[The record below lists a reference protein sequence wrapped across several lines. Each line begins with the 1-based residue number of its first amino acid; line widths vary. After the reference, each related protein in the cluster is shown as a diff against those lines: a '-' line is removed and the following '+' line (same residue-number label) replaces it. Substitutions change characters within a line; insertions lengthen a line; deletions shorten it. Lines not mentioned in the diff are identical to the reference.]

1 VVTAG
6 HNAHEALT
14 ADEVCRV
21 IGERVRELCLG
32 LGLTMDTV
40 AGAAAAGANVL
51 VSGSALYRDP
61 AGLEHAVTDLR
72 QRAEAARA

>member
-1 VVTAG
+1 
-6 HNAHEALT
+6 
-14 ADEVCRV
+14 
-21 IGERVRELCLG
+21 
-32 LGLTMDTV
+32 DTV